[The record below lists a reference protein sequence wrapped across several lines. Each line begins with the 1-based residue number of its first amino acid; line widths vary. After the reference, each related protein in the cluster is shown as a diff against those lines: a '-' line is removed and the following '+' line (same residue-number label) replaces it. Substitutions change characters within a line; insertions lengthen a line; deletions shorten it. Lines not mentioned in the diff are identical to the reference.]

1 MRRLLAVMFGTLL
14 ATAPAAAV
22 AQPGATESQPT
33 AIDPSALGVSMSRIS
48 QRLAADSRSRSDGT
62 APLKLDFFVD
72 VYGTAPALRF
82 FTGQDLVYGS
92 VPGSPPT
99 HSDMLYQ
106 MTPQLFRQP
115 VVNFFGLASGV
126 ARAATKKIDDWQY
139 ARDLKRYQDWVE
151 AGRNIPAPQPPRQ

>member
-1 MRRLLAVMFGTLL
+1 MHRLLTAMFGTLL
-14 ATAPAAAV
+14 ATAPAFAQAPPDAAA
-22 AQPGATESQPT
+22 AQPV

-48 QRLAADSRSRSDGT
+48 ERLAADSRARSDGT

-92 VPGSPPT
+92 IPGSAPT

-139 ARDLKRYQDWVE
+139 ARELKRYQDWVE
-151 AGRNIPAPQPPRQ
+151 AGRNVPAPQPPRK